1 MVKVDIKILDSTT
14 ANDVTATKTINDNF
28 EALQNAIEDSLS
40 RSGKVPNYMQTDLD
54 LNHNKLINLA
64 DPKED
69 RDAVTLKY
77 VKDTIGDVK
86 RYADKAEAEAIKA
99 NKTVEAARVYLQN
112 SVDESRILAD
122 KAEEFANDAET
133 SANIANSS
141 AARAQESALE
151 AMSAKEYA
159 EQAANNASISE
170 ENARQY
176 AEQAEES
183 STAKEFVYENIGRLN
198 QIGYYGTLVG
208 DTLAFEKP
216 VGEEEYELKKG
227 FTYLVDLQFEAVGDL
242 DDNVKI
248 VIKNND
254 NNVNIVNV
262 IHSNP
267 DEPVTVGELKQIM
280 RYNTVSGWRWIFNAW
295 YTETQGGSR
304 VLVMP
309 STVVADEDVDTQMSD
324 SSENAVQNKVI
335 KSYIDTTEQDIISG
349 YMNADSDLQLQINGQ
364 ATVLTEVKDDV
375 MSNMTE
381 IADLREIV
389 NNIGT
394 GGGSGGGS
402 SITVDAEMSD
412 TSENPVQ
419 NKIVKAYI
427 DGALENVGG
436 SGHNVGDIFYTTRL
450 DTELNGAVEC
460 NGATYNIEDFTGE
473 ETIANLLTQN
483 KIQFVDFTTYESILT
498 TKGSCEY
505 FGWENG
511 ENFRVPTLPCVILS
525 GNQSPVVGNGMALGL
540 TDGSK
545 NGGFTSGSSLTQS
558 ATGNLTNYGK
568 PVGTTP
574 SSSTAANKL
583 GTNIAVGVTTDPN
596 YSGLVV
602 DLDYLGLEYKAMVQL
617 ATGATDEALITAT
630 TVLQTLANKADKDGV
645 ADINLNNIST
655 EAKNFITGAIAPSD
669 KFVSL
674 TLGANASKY
683 EAPANGWFNLEKEA
697 SAPGQYITLFNNAT
711 RQGMRAYQAGD
722 TCSASLYVK
731 KGESVT
737 VYYDC
742 AGDITIFSF
751 TYAEGE
757 NN

>member
-1 MVKVDIKILDSTT
+1 MANINVVLKPKQGIKVDSSNKYLYDPTLVQRYVDASKEYSEQAMMSE
-14 ANDVTATKTINDNF
+14 ANAKASEIN
-28 EALQNAIEDSLS
+28 
-40 RSGKVPNYMQTDLD
+40 
-54 LNHNKLINLA
+54 A
-64 DPKED
+64 D
-69 RDAVTLKY
+69 
-77 VKDTIGDVK
+77 
-86 RYADKAEAEAIKA
+86 
-99 NKTVEAARVYLQN
+99 
-112 SVDESRILAD
+112 
-122 KAEEFANDAET
+122 
-133 SANIANSS
+133 
-141 AARAQESALE
+141 
-151 AMSAKEYA
+151 MSAKECKESEENARKSEINAKDSENNTQNYELSAKRYKEQAREYA
-159 EQAANNASISE
+159 EQASQSQPSNVQQIVN
-170 ENARQY
+170 EN
-176 AEQAEES
+176 
-183 STAKEFVYENIGRLN
+183 VGRLN
-198 QIGYYGTLVG
+198 QIGYYGTLIG

-227 FTYLVDLQFEAVGDL
+227 FTYLVDLQFEAVGEL
-242 DDNVKI
+242 DDSVKI

-254 NNVNIVNV
+254 DNVNIVNI

-309 STVVADEDVDTQMSD
+309 STVVAD
-324 SSENAVQNKVI
+324 
-335 KSYIDTTEQDIISG
+335 
-349 YMNADSDLQLQINGQ
+349 
-364 ATVLTEVKDDV
+364 
-375 MSNMTE
+375 
-381 IADLREIV
+381 
-389 NNIGT
+389 
-394 GGGSGGGS
+394 GGGSGG
-402 SITVDAEMSD
+402 TVDIDVDGVMSD

-419 NKIVKAYI
+419 NKVIKNYI
-427 DGALENVGG
+427 DTTKQDTLISGTNIKTINGENIIGSGDIEIKLSG

-460 NGATYNIEDFTGE
+460 DGNIYNVDDFTGE
-473 ETIANLLTQN
+473 ETIANLLTQH
-483 KIQFVDFTTYESILT
+483 KIQYVDFATYASILT
-498 TKGSCEY
+498 AKGSCEY

-511 ENFRVPTLPCVILS
+511 NNFRVPTLPCVILS

-558 ATGNLTNYGK
+558 ATGNVTNFGK

-574 SSSTAANKL
+574 TSSTAANKL
-583 GTNIAVGVTTDPN
+583 ATNTAIGVTTDPN
-596 YSGLVV
+596 YSGLIV

-630 TVLQTLANKADKDGV
+630 TVLQTLANKADKDAV

-722 TCSASLYVK
+722 TCSASLCVK

-751 TYAEGE
+751 TYAEGD